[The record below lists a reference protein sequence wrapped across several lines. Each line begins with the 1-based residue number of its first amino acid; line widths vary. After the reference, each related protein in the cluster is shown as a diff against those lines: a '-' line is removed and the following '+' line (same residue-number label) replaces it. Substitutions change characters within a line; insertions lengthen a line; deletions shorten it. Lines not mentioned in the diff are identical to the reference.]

1 LEASGG
7 GNPNEPKL
15 KKKSLPEVE
24 VVNGVNTYIK
34 LGGKLE

>member
-15 KKKSLPEVE
+15 KKKSGSKVE
-24 VVNGVNTYIK
+24 LSVESTTISSLVEN
-34 LGGKLE
+34 